1 MTILNRVTCSL
12 VIILIFELLLPKVNS
27 FHSPCRMD
35 SASRTPSLTTNLFP
49 KLANHGQPRSRKAEN
64 RRDMHLNAD
73 SNNQNIGFDPRVVWT
88 FLKGIAPP
96 VVTGAYK
103 DDEDVDA
110 GGALYNFIFVRMP
123 TIAGGILYFQRIS
136 DKAPP
141 IMFDLG
147 FGDLGE
153 IELSPILVV
162 AAMFLILRPA
172 NE

>member
-1 MTILNRVTCSL
+1 VKINC
-12 VIILIFELLLPKVNS
+12 
-27 FHSPCRMD
+27 FHRPCRVGT
-35 SASRTPSLTTNLFP
+35 AIRYPPLTTNPLS
-49 KLANHGQPRSRKAEN
+49 KLSYHGLPRSRKAEN
-64 RRDMHLNAD
+64 RRNMHLNAN
-73 SNNQNIGFDPRVVWT
+73 SGNQNFGFDPRGVWK

-103 DDEDVDA
+103 EDEDVDA
-110 GGALYNFIFVRMP
+110 GGALYNLLFVRLP
-123 TIAGGILYFQRIS
+123 TIAGGILYCQRIS

-172 NE
+172 SE